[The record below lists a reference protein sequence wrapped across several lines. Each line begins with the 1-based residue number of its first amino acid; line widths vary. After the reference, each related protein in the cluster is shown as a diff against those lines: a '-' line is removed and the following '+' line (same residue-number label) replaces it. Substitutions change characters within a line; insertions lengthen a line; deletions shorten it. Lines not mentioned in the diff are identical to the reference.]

1 MNPLRQKLRRLSKPY
16 LIKFTERLAP
26 YSSSITWIS
35 EKVRN
40 MITFMNQE
48 NLPNGHDNC
57 GNFACARERMTYEEI
72 K

>member
-1 MNPLRQKLRRLSKPY
+1 
-16 LIKFTERLAP
+16 
-26 YSSSITWIS
+26 
-35 EKVRN
+35 
-40 MITFMNQE
+40 MNQE